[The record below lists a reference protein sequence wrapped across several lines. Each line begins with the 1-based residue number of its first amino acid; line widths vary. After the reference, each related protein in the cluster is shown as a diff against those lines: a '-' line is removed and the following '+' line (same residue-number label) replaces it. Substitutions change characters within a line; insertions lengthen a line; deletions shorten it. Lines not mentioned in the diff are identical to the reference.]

1 MNLEYENIRLREQLI
16 SERLKVKFLTY
27 ILETKFNLPISSIL
41 QIDDDG
47 ILGLSSK
54 VEGVQ
59 NSQQQKEDSSCIDY
73 MHDDDEEYH
82 TTSSSILDPKEE
94 DEDEILQTL
103 LESLSKSGTL
113 MNKTCSQIR
122 VILDQKCETM
132 TIKDYTFLCKEAYA
146 TFTKNLSQRTFS
158 KKKVSELIESTFST
172 LCLRLVDKVEQ
183 DITADDVTNLR
194 KLLQN
199 TTKACQ
205 TKFTVFNMDCT
216 RLHNI
221 CVSVLSIQEC
231 IERLFY
237 NNPSRKYNL
246 IYYQNATR
254 KQQQQPTSTLSD
266 PFAFYRLVLIESDGT
281 RKWQLDNR
289 LVNTTSEFVEGVL
302 PFCIEYFKKIYF
314 SIFHD
319 NVYRVGYEEKSS
331 IAQVDCKQ
339 LMKTILILLHPQE
352 IRKIF
357 MSVVIKNASID
368 APTQKD
374 RLDMT
379 SDDRL
384 FAQEL
389 YEQEKVNFANVETTF
404 NQMFDTI
411 SKVEIENIFKTFSL
425 SINY

>member
-41 QIDDDG
+41 EIDDNG
-47 ILGLSSK
+47 ILGLNSK
-54 VEGVQ
+54 VEAI
-59 NSQQQKEDSSCIDY
+59 SSKELDYQGSSSCDMQDDDTYSGLPTVEVQQLLIEKN
-73 MHDDDEEYH
+73 DDDEN
-82 TTSSSILDPKEE
+82 
-94 DEDEILQTL
+94 LQTL
-103 LESLSKSGTL
+103 LEALSKSGTL
-113 MNKTCSQIR
+113 MSKTCAQIR
-122 VILDQKCETM
+122 LILDQKCETM
-132 TIKDYTFLCKEAYA
+132 TIKDYTFLCQETYNI
-146 TFTKNLSQRTFS
+146 FTKNLAQRTFS
-158 KKKVSELIESTFST
+158 KKKVAEFIESTFSS

-205 TKFTVFNMDCT
+205 SKFTVFNMDCT

-221 CVSVLSIQEC
+221 CVSLMSVQEC

-254 KQQQQPTSTLSD
+254 KQTSSMLSD

-281 RKWQLDNR
+281 RRWQLDNR
-289 LVNTTSEFVEGVL
+289 LVNTTNEFVEGML

-339 LMKTILILLHPQE
+339 LMKTILILLYPRE

-357 MSVVIKNASID
+357 MSVVMKNATID
-368 APTQKD
+368 APTMKD
-374 RLDMT
+374 KLDMM

-389 YEQEKVNFANVETTF
+389 LEKEKINFVNVETAF

-411 SKVEIENIFKTFSL
+411 SKVEIENIFRSFSL

>member
-1 MNLEYENIRLREQLI
+1 MKKKIRMNLEYENIRLKEQLT

-27 ILETKFNLPISSIL
+27 ILESKFNLPISSIL
-41 QIDDDG
+41 EIDDSG
-47 ILGLSSK
+47 MLGLNSK
-54 VEGVQ
+54 IDRIDMVDDEVEFSV
-59 NSQQQKEDSSCIDY
+59 EDEPPTASPSINYFSDVNQPN
-73 MHDDDEEYH
+73 DDDE
-82 TTSSSILDPKEE
+82 T
-94 DEDEILQTL
+94 LQSL

-113 MNKTCSQIR
+113 MTKTCAQIR
-122 VILDQKCETM
+122 MILDQKCDMLTM
-132 TIKDYTFLCKEAYA
+132 KDYTYLCQETYNL
-146 TFTKNLSQRTFS
+146 FIKNLAQRTFS
-158 KKKVSELIESTFST
+158 KKKVCEFIESAFSP
-172 LCLRLVDKVEQ
+172 LALRLVEKYEY

-221 CVSVLSIQEC
+221 CVSVLSLHEC

-246 IYYQNATR
+246 IYFQNASKKT
-254 KQQQQPTSTLSD
+254 QNHLSD
-266 PFAFYRLVLIESDGT
+266 PFAFYRLVLVENDGT

-289 LVNTTSEFVEGVL
+289 LVNTTSDFVEGML
-302 PFCIEYFKKIYF
+302 PFCIEYFKKLYF

-319 NVYRVGYEEKSS
+319 NVYRVNYEEKSS

-339 LMKTILILLHPQE
+339 LMKTILTLLHPRE

-357 MSVVIKNASID
+357 ISVVIKNATID
-368 APTQKD
+368 APTAKD
-374 RLDMT
+374 KMDMT

-389 YEQEKVNFANVETTF
+389 YHQELVNFANVESTF

-411 SKVEIENIFKTFSL
+411 SKVEIENITKTFSL